1 MISQKIIFIIL
12 LAILISLFGYLLS
25 SVYLNKNYKLN
36 KNNTKNI
43 LDNIDSQLSEDS
55 EDYGL
60 ISPENEES
68 DNLQQHE
75 ESEDYASEE
84 SEDYGLEE
92 SEEDNLQQ
100 QEVSEDYGLEEEQ
113 NETNEISEEDIDE
126 ENLQEDIDI
135 NLNNMININEDNKIN
150 NQEFLKNLGLNNLKN
165 IKKRFSNRNIET
177 FENPGPK
184 LNIKTL
190 KLYKKFHEDYNK
202 KLNDVLENKNSI
214 KQDAF
219 DIRHS
224 INVSRLLK
232 IKDDLE
238 QIESLRKTI
247 TKDNDNKIRSIRNVD
262 NGEKINC
269 RTVNVPSDIHE
280 PQKFVL
286 FANNNCLS
294 YSGDGLYDIQNCDL
308 SNTDQHFIISE
319 INNNEEFNDIM
330 KKVRPHTKTL
340 LNKDDNLEY
349 PIKLLNP
356 TKNPGQCISM
366 DQDGLRISPC
376 TSHPNQQFKVSNMYS
391 IDNCS
396 KK

>member
-12 LAILISLFGYLLS
+12 LIVLLSLFGYLLA
-25 SVYLNKNYKLN
+25 SVYLNKNYNLN

-43 LDNIDSQLSEDS
+43 LKNID
-55 EDYGL
+55 
-60 ISPENEES
+60 
-68 DNLQQHE
+68 LQMSE
-75 ESEDYASEE
+75 ESEDYGIESQESEE
-84 SEDYGLEE
+84 DNLQKSEDYGLEE
-92 SEEDNLQQ
+92 SEDLQGS
-100 QEVSEDYGLEEEQ
+100 EESENYGSEDESQILTEEQSESYGL
-113 NETNEISEEDIDE
+113 SEEDINQEDSE
-126 ENLQEDIDI
+126 ENLDI
-135 NLNNMININEDNKIN
+135 NLNKNIFNIENINNQID
-150 NQEFLKNLGLNNLKN
+150 NQEFLKKLGINNLKN
-165 IKKRFSNRNIET
+165 LKNTILNKEIES
-177 FENPGPK
+177 FENPKPK
-184 LNIKTL
+184 LDIETL
-190 KLYKKFHEDYNK
+190 KLYKQFHEDYNE
-202 KLNDVLENKNSI
+202 KLNNVLESKNNI
-214 KQDAF
+214 KQDGF

-247 TKDNDNKIRSIRNVD
+247 TKDNDNKIRSVRNVD
-262 NGEKINC
+262 NGEKLNC

-349 PIKLLNP
+349 PIKLFNP